1 MVDNTIALRVQTPQL
16 ESPLNRMARGLQ
28 LQAYKA
34 QADTAQ
40 QDLATR
46 NSLRTMM
53 SAPGFDITD
62 PKNAQALM
70 AADPKLGTQMVSG
83 MTAVQDLATKKAET
97 GRKTL
102 SMGMLSLIGD
112 PSDSTVDKVAT
123 TLAAA
128 GVPQDALDST
138 IAAIKAK
145 PLEQRPALIYQFIAR
160 NKDAQ
165 DALAFTM
172 PKYEKRTD
180 GRTEW
185 MENTS
190 PTSHVPFGDRKSI
203 VELQAGP
210 DAVLAANTAAAKRQ
224 LDLDTERSRL
234 ISEGVSPEATGLGMP
249 GGMGGGVPAPMA
261 APANALAP
269 AAPVNAFA
277 APGGAGAAAP
287 MAAPAAPTAAP
298 AAPARGPTG
307 APLARDKTEAK
318 RLSEL
323 TEKLPV
329 AEVALENATNAIDER
344 IALVKSIME
353 DASLPVITGGG
364 AGKYKSTVQSFNP
377 FDDGPNLADLQ
388 GQIDRLSSEGMFIR
402 MQELRAA
409 SPTGST
415 GLAAQSNAEGQAL
428 RESFAQLNQAQSPA
442 KFKQELE
449 RILAQLK
456 QTKTGLTKSFAAEFA
471 PIRGG
476 AAPQD
481 GVINFEDLQ

>member
-1 MVDNTIALRVQTPQL
+1 MVDNTIALQLKSPQI
-16 ESPLNRMARGLQ
+16 ESPINRMAKFMQ

-70 AADPKLGTQMVSG
+70 AADPERGAKMVSG
-83 MTAVQDLATKKAET
+83 MTAVQDLATKKAEA

-112 PSDSTVDKVAT
+112 PSDGTVDKVAT

-210 DAVLAANTAAAKRQ
+210 DAVLAANTAAAKQQ

-234 ISEGVSPEATGLGMP
+234 LSEGINPEATGLGMP
-249 GGMGGGVPAPMA
+249 SGMGGGVPAPMA

-269 AAPVNAFA
+269 AAPVNALA
-277 APGGAGAAAP
+277 APGGGGAP
-287 MAAPAAPTAAP
+287 MAAPAAPAV
-298 AAPARGPTG
+298 GPTG
-307 APLARDKTEAK
+307 APRARDKPEAK
-318 RLSEL
+318 RFSEL

-344 IALVKSIME
+344 IARVTSIME
-353 DASLPVITGGG
+353 DASLPTITGGG
-364 AGKYKSTVQSFNP
+364 AGKYKSTIQSFLP
-377 FDDGPNLADLQ
+377 GPADEAFFGETNLADLQ

-428 RESFAQLNQAQSPA
+428 RESFAQLDQAQSPA
-442 KFKQELE
+442 KFKQELG

-456 QTKTGLTKSFAAEFA
+456 QTKTNLTKSFAAEFA
-471 PIRGG
+471 PIRGN
-476 AAPQD
+476 AAAQD
-481 GVINFEDLQ
+481 SIINYEDLP